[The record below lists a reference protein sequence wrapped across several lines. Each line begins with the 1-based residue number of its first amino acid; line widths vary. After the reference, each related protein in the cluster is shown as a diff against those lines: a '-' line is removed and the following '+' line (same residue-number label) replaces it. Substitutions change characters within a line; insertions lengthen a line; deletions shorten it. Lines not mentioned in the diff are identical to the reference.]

1 MQVDALNRE
10 INDGDLVLYSKSNYI
25 RVARMYKGITDVHSS
40 VIKTVTFSGKL
51 VTRNIYTYH
60 SYEDASGKRVKKFYF
75 LVKIDENL
83 EFDLNQEAVALD
95 ALIEKKK

>member
-25 RVARMYKGITDVHSS
+25 RVARVYKGITDASS
-40 VIKTVTFSGKL
+40 VVIKTVTYSGKL
-51 VTRNIYTYH
+51 VTRNIYSYH
-60 SYEDASGKRVKKFYF
+60 YYENASGIHIPKFYF

-83 EFDLNQEAVALD
+83 EFDLNKEAVALD